1 MALAQHPLPDSAVSS
16 ETSSSSVNPELAR
29 RYQKIADNS
38 HYSHFT
44 RIPARIVRFLD
55 SFHIEFD
62 REAVHERLL
71 AHYLFIALVDDA
83 IDSGEADVAQTVF
96 DRLSQV
102 ACSVNEISPA
112 SDVAIVIEMLKC
124 HIEDDSRMPIVR
136 ALRRAHREVVRERA
150 ATSVGTYIGHRK
162 ALGRATARQSYLL
175 IQSALSEPNQSL
187 CRLMEEIGAVGCLVD
202 SVIDICEDHRLGL
215 LNFDLTAVN
224 YGKLC
229 FSTGI
234 TGVRVLVKAPSLVFL
249 LAEAILDNVKDR
261 GRSRPSLIPQ
271 AASSRQSTAQSF
283 RDNVAHPL

>member
-1 MALAQHPLPDSAVSS
+1 MALAHHPLSDSAVSS

-29 RYQKIADNS
+29 RYQTIADDS
-38 HYSHFT
+38 RYSHFA
-44 RIPARIVRFLD
+44 RIPGRIVRFLD
-55 SFHIEFD
+55 SLHLEFD
-62 REAVHERLL
+62 RATVHERLL

-83 IDSGEADVAQTVF
+83 IDSGEANVPQTVF
-96 DRLSQV
+96 DRLGHV
-102 ACSVNEISPA
+102 ACSVNEISVA
-112 SDVAIVIEMLKC
+112 SDVVIVTEMLKR
-124 HIEDDSRMPIVR
+124 HIEEHSRLPILS
-136 ALRRAHREVVRERA
+136 ALRRAHREVVRERV
-150 ATSVGTYIGHRK
+150 ATSVGTYISHRK

-175 IQSALSEPNQSL
+175 IQSALSEANQNL

-202 SVIDICEDHRLGL
+202 SVIDIGEDHRLGL

-229 FSTGI
+229 LSTAIAGM
-234 TGVRVLVKAPSLVFL
+234 RVLVKTPALVFL
-249 LAEAILDNVKDR
+249 LAEAILDNVRDR

>member
-1 MALAQHPLPDSAVSS
+1 MALAHHPLPEAAVSS
-16 ETSSSSVNPELAR
+16 ETTSSSANPELAR

-38 HYSHFT
+38 RYGHFT
-44 RIPARIVRFLD
+44 RIPGRIVRFLD
-55 SFHIEFD
+55 SLHIDFD

-83 IDSGEADVAQTVF
+83 IDSGEADLAQAVL
-96 DRLSQV
+96 DRFNQV
-102 ACSVNEISPA
+102 ACSVNKISPA
-112 SDVAIVIEMLKC
+112 SDVAIVIEMLNC
-124 HIEDDSRMPIVR
+124 HIEDDSRTPILR

-150 ATSVGTYIGHRK
+150 ATSVGTYISHRK

-175 IQSALSEPNQSL
+175 IETALSEPNQNL

-202 SVIDICEDHRLGL
+202 SVIDIGEDHRLGL
-215 LNFDLTAVN
+215 LNFDLTAVD

-234 TGVRVLVKAPSLVFL
+234 AGVRLLVKAPSLVFQ
-249 LAEAILDNVKDR
+249 LAEAILDNVRDR

-271 AASSRQSTAQSF
+271 ATSSRQSTAQSF